1 MPLSWVE
8 IVSNA
13 QNESITSLGLWGFTE
28 LEGNKDNKLEA
39 KPEDQ
44 QSCNAHLRP
53 KPELIYFP
61 SLLLVAYL
69 TFL

>member
-1 MPLSWVE
+1 MRIYW
-8 IVSNA
+8 
-13 QNESITSLGLWGFTE
+13 TWGKQ
-28 LEGNKDNKLEA
+28 GQLEA